1 MRVYNRFYV
10 DGQWRPCTGTSPP
23 IPLVSPV
30 TEQQIGELV
39 SCGEADVGA
48 AIESARRCFPKWASS
63 SIDER
68 EVALR
73 ALQAAIARRTDP
85 FVGSLAAEVGVPVS
99 VGRSMQVPMPL
110 ANLDAVIEGL
120 RAVCW
125 EERVRN
131 SRVLREPVGVVAA
144 ITPWN
149 YPLHQ
154 IVAKIAGAIGAGC
167 STVLKASEFAPGAA
181 QLFMEA
187 VEEAGLEPGLVNMVW
202 GGADV
207 GEWLVADP
215 RIDIVSFTGSGAVA
229 KRILASAAGSLKR
242 VALELGGKSAAL
254 ILDDA
259 DLDIAVPMVVRRCMN
274 NSGQACVAQSRLLAP
289 RRLEGQIVER
299 ISIALRDWT
308 LGDPADEKTLIGPVA
323 SARQFEGVN
332 HHIRGALEAG
342 AHLLSG
348 GAGRAPGFQR
358 GYFIAPTVFTNVKR
372 TMKLAC
378 EEVFGP
384 VLAVMSYENDEDGI
398 ELANAT
404 AYGLSGA
411 VWSKDKARA
420 MKAAQRMRTG
430 QVIVNGAPPN
440 PASPFGGIG
449 QSGFGRENGRFSIEA
464 FLEPKSIQQ

>member
-1 MRVYNRFYV
+1 MTVYNHFYV
-10 DGQWRPCTGTSPP
+10 DGEWRPSTGTPS
-23 IPLVSPV
+23 IPLISPV

-39 SCGEADVGA
+39 SCSEADVDA
-48 AIESARRCFPKWASS
+48 AIDSARRCFRIWALS

-68 EVALR
+68 ERALR
-73 ALQAAIARRTDP
+73 ALQVAIAQRADQ
-85 FVGSLAAEVGVPVS
+85 FVQSLVVEVGVPVS
-99 VGRSMQVPMPL
+99 VGRSTQLPMPL
-110 ANLDAVIEGL
+110 ANLDAIIEGL
-120 RAVCW
+120 REVCW
-125 EERVRN
+125 KEQIRN
-131 SRVLREPVGVVAA
+131 SSVTRQPVGVIAA

-154 IVAKIAGAIGAGC
+154 IVAKVAGAIGAGC

-187 VEEAGLEPGLVNMVW
+187 VEVAGLPPGLVNMVW
-202 GGADV
+202 GGANV

-215 RIDIVSFTGSGAVA
+215 RIDIISFTGSGPVA
-229 KRILASAAGSLKR
+229 RRILASAAGSLKR

-259 DLDIAVPMVVRRCMN
+259 DLDVAVAMVVRRCMN

-289 RRLEGQIVER
+289 RHLEREIIER
-299 ISIALRDWT
+299 ISNTLHDWT
-308 LGDPADEKTLIGPVA
+308 LGDPADEKTRIGPVA

-332 HHIRGALEAG
+332 RHIREALDAG
-342 AHLLSG
+342 AHLLVG
-348 GAGRAPGFQR
+348 GAGRAAGFER

-384 VLAVMSYENDEDGI
+384 VLAVMPYDDDEDGI

-404 AYGLSGA
+404 TYGLSGA
-411 VWSKDKARA
+411 VWSTDKARA
-420 MKAAQRMRTG
+420 IRAAQRMRTG
-430 QVIVNGAPPN
+430 QVVVNGAPPN
-440 PASPFGGIG
+440 AASPFGGVG

-464 FLEPKSIQQ
+464 FLELKSIQQ